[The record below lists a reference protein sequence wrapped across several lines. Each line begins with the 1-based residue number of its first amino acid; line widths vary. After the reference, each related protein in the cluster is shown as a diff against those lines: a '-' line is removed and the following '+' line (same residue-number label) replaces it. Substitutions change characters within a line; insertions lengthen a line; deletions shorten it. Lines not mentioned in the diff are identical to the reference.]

1 MQVTCTQGK
10 QPVTQGRCGRLTPHR
25 ARGEVR
31 VGPEGSS
38 VLLDGGQEQ
47 AEHGKETREDAGLTR
62 SMIHRQ

>member
-1 MQVTCTQGK
+1 M
-10 QPVTQGRCGRLTPHR
+10 TQGRCGRLTPHR

-47 AEHGKETREDAGLTR
+47 ERIRLFILNISKNFKYTFLLFNCADILVT
-62 SMIHRQ
+62 